1 MGFIKGSLANLHHW
15 FGFLSTQRGTPMPL
29 TFFQCAKSFV
39 QTFTGIASEDFN
51 DFVLQHLEVRKRRH
65 DVRVEGV
72 GCRLNSWES
81 TEPNLWSPKIVITP
95 NFIWIIWR
103 VHMEGYRSFHD
114 YTLQNSNYSICETR
128 FIWRFIDPSMPVLER
143 CRHWKVLNQVG
154 LARLKY
160 LKGGNTEISS
170 RPRNLLSLVQ

>member
-1 MGFIKGSLANLHHW
+1 
-15 FGFLSTQRGTPMPL
+15 MPL

-65 DVRVEGV
+65 DVRVDGV

-81 TEPNLWSPKIVITP
+81 TEANLWSQKIVITP
-95 NFIWIIWR
+95 IFIWIIWR
-103 VHMEGYRSFHD
+103 VHMEFIDPSMIIRCKIVI
-114 YTLQNSNYSICETR
+114 YSICETH
-128 FIWRFIDPSMPVLER
+128 FIWRFINPSMPALER
-143 CRHWKVLNQVG
+143 CRHLVLNQVG
-154 LARLKY
+154 LARLKC

-170 RPRNLLSLVQ
+170 RPRNLLSFVH